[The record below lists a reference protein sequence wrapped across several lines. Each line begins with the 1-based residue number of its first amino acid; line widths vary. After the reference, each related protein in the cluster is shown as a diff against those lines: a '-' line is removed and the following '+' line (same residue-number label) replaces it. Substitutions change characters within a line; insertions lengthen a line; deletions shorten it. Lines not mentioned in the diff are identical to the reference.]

1 MSDTSDEQVQGT
13 AGMTDFEP
21 QTRLVARI
29 AGDVDDKQ
37 LEDPTPCPG
46 MAVRNLL
53 GHIEG
58 LATAFRDAA
67 RKDLGP
73 TTDTDPGITVP
84 DVAPEWRGTLPLR
97 LAELAEAWRSPEA
110 WQGDTRAGGFDL
122 PAAVAGQVAMDEL
135 VLHGWDLARA
145 TGQPYAPD
153 EASLLVAYAMVAA
166 TPEGPERDGLF
177 GPVVPVPQ
185 DAPLLDR
192 VLGLSGR
199 DPAWSPR

>member
-1 MSDTSDEQVQGT
+1 MSDTRDGPADGT
-13 AGMTDFEP
+13 AGMTDFEQ

-29 AGDVDDKQ
+29 AGGVDDKQ
-37 LEDPTPCPG
+37 LEDPTPCPEL
-46 MAVRNLL
+46 AVRNLL
-53 GHIEG
+53 GHLEG
-58 LATAFRDAA
+58 LATAFRDAG
-67 RKDLGP
+67 RKDFGP
-73 TTDTDPGITVP
+73 TTDTDPGTAVP
-84 DVAPEWRGTLPLR
+84 DVGPDWRGTLPLR

-122 PAAVAGQVAMDEL
+122 PGAVAGQVAMNEL

-153 EASLLVAYAMVAA
+153 DASLSVAYAMVAA
-166 TPEGPERDGLF
+166 TPEGPEREGLF
-177 GPVVPVPQ
+177 GPIVPVPE

-199 DPAWSPR
+199 SPVWTPR